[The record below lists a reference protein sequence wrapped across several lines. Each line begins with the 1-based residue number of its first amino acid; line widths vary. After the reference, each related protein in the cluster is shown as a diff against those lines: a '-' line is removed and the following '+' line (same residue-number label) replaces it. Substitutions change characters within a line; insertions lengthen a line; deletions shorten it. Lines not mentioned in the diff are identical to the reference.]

1 MRVVREDPA
10 RKGLLYA
17 GTEAGMFVSFDD
29 GASWQTLKLNLPPV
43 PITDLAIR
51 QDTLVAA
58 TQGRGFW
65 TLDDL
70 FMVRTAAQN
79 LGDKPLQIFAAE
91 KTVNLVRRGW
101 RSEDFEA
108 ENPDSGVALY
118 YYLEKDLEG
127 PLTIEILDRDGASVR
142 LYSSEEGEF
151 ERCLKHNEDPRSPYE
166 PEYPSTDAGL
176 NKWNWDTRR
185 EGFHCVKDMTLF
197 AGLEGANVPPG
208 QYTARI
214 RAGADSQEVTFTLEM
229 DPRYAATPE
238 QIRAWVA
245 RLDEASDLL
254 GDVLTTLGDLR
265 KSRTEIAA
273 LMADY
278 PQDAKLQATGQKA
291 LDAIDAWDHQV
302 IQPLHETVED
312 EDAWETMLA
321 GQIRFVLDVIDD
333 TGAPVAEGTL
343 LRLADLTAEWAAL
356 EAQKEKIQSD
366 YIGPINAWARDQGVL
381 HVRGK

>member
-1 MRVVREDPA
+1 M
-10 RKGLLYA
+10 
-17 GTEAGMFVSFDD
+17 
-29 GASWQTLKLNLPPV
+29 
-43 PITDLAIR
+43 
-51 QDTLVAA
+51 
-58 TQGRGFW
+58 
-65 TLDDL
+65 LDDL
-70 FMVRTAAQN
+70 FMVRTAATE
-79 LGDKPLQIFAAE
+79 LGEQPLQLFAAE

-108 ENPDSGVALY
+108 DNPDSGVALY
-118 YYLEKDLEG
+118 YYLEKDQED
-127 PLTIEILDRDGASVR
+127 PLTIEILDADGKTVR
-142 LYSSEEGEF
+142 VYSSEEGEF
-151 ERCLKHNEDPRSPYE
+151 ERCLKHNEDPRSPFE

-197 AGLEGANVPPG
+197 AGLEGAHVPPG

-214 RAGADSQEVTFTLEM
+214 TAGTDSQEVTFTLEM

-238 QIRAWVA
+238 QIRAWAA
-245 RLDEASDLL
+245 RLDETSALL

-265 KSRTEIAA
+265 KSRVEVAA

-278 PQDAKLQATGQKA
+278 PQDAKLQAAGQKA
-291 LDAIDAWDHQV
+291 LEAIDAWDHQV

-321 GQIRFVLDVIDD
+321 GQIRFVLDVIDN

-343 LRLADLTAEWAAL
+343 LRLADLTSEWAAL
-356 EAQKEKIQSD
+356 QTQKGKIQSD
-366 YIGPINAWARDQGVL
+366 YIDPINAWAREQGVP
-381 HVRGK
+381 HVRGD